1 VAADAAATERRRRR
15 LEALM
20 ELINVLCVDDDASI
34 VEMIRLGLETDGM
47 RVLAAGDG
55 AEALDVL
62 ARESVDVI
70 LLDIMMPK
78 VDGWMALMEIRNN
91 PLTAEIPVIML
102 TAKTQDLAK
111 ILAFKQGVQQY
122 VTKPFNI
129 LELSARVRS
138 LAQTRVRGADSGS
151 GEGEFRKLAVR
162 KGGRTVLLSIDDV
175 IYVSAKNKSTYVHT
189 YENQYLVDLTLGEV
203 EKKLSRE
210 SFHRIHRSYIINLNC
225 IKEILR
231 VDGGYVVVATDRDE
245 THIPVARRE
254 VRTFREAV
262 GI

>member
-1 VAADAAATERRRRR
+1 MDP
-15 LEALM
+15 
-20 ELINVLCVDDDASI
+20 INVLVVDDDPSI
-34 VEMIRLGLETDGM
+34 VDMIRLGLETDGM
-47 RVLAAGDG
+47 HVLSAGDG

-62 ARESVDVI
+62 GREPVDVI

-91 PLTAEIPVIML
+91 PVTADIPVIML

-138 LAQTRVRGADSGS
+138 LVKTRVRAGEGIAGAD
-151 GEGEFRKLAVR
+151 GEFRKLAVR
-162 KGGRTVLLSIDDV
+162 KGGRTVLLSIDDI

-189 YENQYLVDLTLGEV
+189 YENQYLVDLTLGEL
-203 EKKLSRE
+203 EKKLARE

-231 VDGGYVVVATDRDE
+231 MDGGYVVVATDRDE

-254 VRTFREAV
+254 VKSFRESV

>member
-1 VAADAAATERRRRR
+1 VDQ
-15 LEALM
+15 
-20 ELINVLCVDDDASI
+20 INVLVVDDDAAI
-34 VEMIRLGLETDGM
+34 VEVIRLGLETDGM
-47 RVLAAGDG
+47 RVLSAGDG
-55 AEALDVL
+55 AEALEVL
-62 ARESVDVI
+62 SRDPVDVI

-78 VDGWMALMEIRNN
+78 VDGWMALMEIRSN
-91 PLTAEIPVIML
+91 PSTSDIPVIML

-122 VTKPFNI
+122 VTKPFSI
-129 LELSARVRS
+129 LELSARVQSLVRTRIRS
-138 LAQTRVRGADSGS
+138 SEVSG

-162 KGGRTVLLSIDDV
+162 KGGRTVLLSIDDI

-189 YENQYLVDLTLGEV
+189 YENQYLVDMTLADLERR
-203 EKKLSRE
+203 LARE
-210 SFHRIHRSYIINLNC
+210 PFQRIHRSHIINLNC
-225 IKEILR
+225 VKEILR

-245 THIPVARRE
+245 TQIPVARRE

>member
-1 VAADAAATERRRRR
+1 
-15 LEALM
+15 M
-20 ELINVLCVDDDASI
+20 EPINVLCVDDDPSI

-47 RVLAAGDG
+47 RVLSAGDG

-91 PLTAEIPVIML
+91 PHTSDIPVIML

-129 LELSARVRS
+129 LELAARVRS
-138 LAQTRVRGADSGS
+138 LVHTR
-151 GEGEFRKLAVR
+151 
-162 KGGRTVLLSIDDV
+162 DDIV
-175 IYVSAKNKSTYVHT
+175 YVSAKNKSTYVHT
-189 YENQYLVDLTLGEV
+189 YENQYLVDMTLGEL
-203 EKKLSRE
+203 EKKLARE

-231 VDGGYVVVATDRDE
+231 MDGGYVVVATDRDE

>member
-1 VAADAAATERRRRR
+1 MDP
-15 LEALM
+15 
-20 ELINVLCVDDDASI
+20 IGVLVVDDDASI

-47 RVLAAGDG
+47 RILGAGDG

-62 ARESVDVI
+62 AKEAVDVI
-70 LLDIMMPK
+70 ILDIMMPR

-91 PLTAEIPVIML
+91 PLTADIPVIML

-129 LELSARVRS
+129 IELSARVRS
-138 LAQTRVRGADSGS
+138 LVHGRVRTAEPAGTSES
-151 GEGEFRKLAVR
+151 EFRKLAVR
-162 KGGRTVLLSIDDV
+162 KGGRTVLLNIDDV

-189 YENQYLVDLTLGEV
+189 YENQYLVDLTLGEL
-203 EKKLSRE
+203 EKKLSKEAFTRL
-210 SFHRIHRSYIINLNC
+210 HRSYIINLNC

-231 VDGGYVVVATDRDE
+231 VDGSHVVVASDRDE
-245 THIPVARRE
+245 THIPVARRQ
-254 VRTFREAV
+254 VKIFREAV